1 MKNGTD
7 AMKDSHIPD
16 FIASVGVSTCILFW
30 FLILISNWCMFFSV
44 AAQCT
49 SIQKD
54 GF

>member
-16 FIASVGVSTCILFW
+16 FIASVGVSTCIV
-30 FLILISNWCMFFSV
+30 FF
-44 AAQCT
+44 
-49 SIQKD
+49 